1 VPAQEPVLNEGSIT
15 SMGFGVPRYAETPT
29 TSGLPVNVAPDIVDQ
44 GLVTLELAQLLLNR
58 FRGDAAQHFPFVVV
72 PSGVALGTLRRT
84 APSLFLAIVA
94 TMIFDNPLL
103 QNQLGEEFRQQAFQ
117 KAMLGA
123 EKSFDILQGL
133 LIYTAWYCHFY
144 RRDKQQVF
152 PSIRPKTSQP
162 STLLLHQTLILLAK
176 SRLGFEEST

>member
-1 VPAQEPVLNEGSIT
+1 V
-15 SMGFGVPRYAETPT
+15 GFGVSSLSRYAETPT
-29 TSGLPVNVAPDIVDQ
+29 TSGLPVNTAPDIVDQ
-44 GLVTLELAQLLLNR
+44 GLVTLELAQLLLDR

-72 PSGVALGTLRRT
+72 PSGVALGTLRRN
-84 APSLFLAIVA
+84 APFLFLAIVA

-103 QNQLGEEFRQQAFQ
+103 QHQLGEEVQQQAFQ

-123 EKSFDILQGL
+123 EKSVDILQGL

-152 PSIRPKTSQP
+152 PSIRLFPPCQRTSQP
-162 STLLLHQTLILLAK
+162 STVLLHQILILSAQEP
-176 SRLGFEEST
+176 SGV